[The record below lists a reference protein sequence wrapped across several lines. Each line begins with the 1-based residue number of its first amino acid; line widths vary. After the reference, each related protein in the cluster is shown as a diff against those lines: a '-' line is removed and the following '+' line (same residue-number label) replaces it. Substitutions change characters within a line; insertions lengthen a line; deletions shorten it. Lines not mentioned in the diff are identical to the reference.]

1 MSGGPE
7 NTQVD
12 VLHVDTGEVTTAAD
26 NFTHDVLEAVDEY
39 FSSEARNREFGDP
52 PSRSFILS
60 NYFDIQPLDELEVKQ
75 SYWLN
80 KPYAYASV
88 LFDESEDKNRYHYF
102 EPELTTF
109 EQYVRQDLQKT
120 IRHLLREQSREA
132 LQDTDQ
138 FERQLESI
146 IADHAATVDSASLY
160 KIFYYLK
167 RDFLRYD
174 KLDPLIR
181 DPHIEDISC
190 DGANVPVFVHHE
202 EFDVLQSNL
211 TFESDKLDSFVFS
224 LAQRANKHVSASNP
238 QVSGNLPD
246 GSRVQLTID
255 SDITMRGS
263 NFTIRKFEET
273 PYTPIDLI
281 ELGTFSLEEMAF
293 IWLAIENNL
302 SIMFVGPTASGKT
315 TSMNAVSLFLPPDGK
330 VVSIEQVRELS
341 VPHDNWVSY
350 VTRQARES
358 ATREEITMYD
368 LLQSA
373 LHERPQYILVGEI
386 RTNPVVVRT
395 FFQSI
400 FTGHPGGTTFHA
412 STAQN
417 AINRL
422 TSEPLDITEQMA
434 SALDLISVQHQ
445 ITEEGSEI
453 KPRRNLTLSE
463 VRSPEERGENLD
475 IVDIYEWNPERDE
488 IEQSMQFLQN
498 SRVLQQISQQQGI
511 DIETV
516 MDEIG
521 YREEVLAYMVEN
533 GMNSYPDVIK
543 TIFQFNRNQDR
554 VLEQVRSG
562 TLSPSHPAPNV

>member
-445 ITEEGSEI
+445 ITEEDSEI